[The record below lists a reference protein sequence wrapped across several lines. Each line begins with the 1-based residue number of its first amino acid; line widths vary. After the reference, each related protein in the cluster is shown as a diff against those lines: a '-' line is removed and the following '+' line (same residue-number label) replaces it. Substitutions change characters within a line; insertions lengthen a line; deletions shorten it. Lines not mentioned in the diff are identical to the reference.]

1 MGEEVAGQRDGRVR
15 VMNGRRL

>member
-1 MGEEVAGQRDGRVR
+1 MGEVAGQRDGRVR